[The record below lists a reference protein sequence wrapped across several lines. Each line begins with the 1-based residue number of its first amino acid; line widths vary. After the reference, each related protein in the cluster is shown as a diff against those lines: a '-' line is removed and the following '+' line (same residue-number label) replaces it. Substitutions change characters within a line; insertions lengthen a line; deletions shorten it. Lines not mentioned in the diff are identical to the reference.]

1 MKSIRSQLRS
11 FILISCL
18 ALLSG
23 RETLWASDD
32 QLIAGAKKEGEVSLY
47 LSTNL
52 TDANGMMQRF
62 KQKYPF
68 VNVGLFRADNEKLLN
83 RILTEASAG
92 KFNADVILISSFE
105 VRVLMQKKLLQKY
118 LTPESRFYP
127 EGFTD
132 KDGYWTSVYSIPR
145 VMSYNTKLVRPD
157 AAPKNYDDLLQPKW
171 KGNVGLSDSAIL
183 WYAGF
188 LKFYGDEKGREYMKK
203 LSAQKPAFR
212 DSETVISQL
221 LAAGEFPL
229 GVTYSHQV
237 VSLKKKGAPVDWI
250 RTMQPI
256 VTGLKPI
263 SLSSKATHPN
273 AGKLF
278 IDFVLSKEGQ
288 ELIRSFNRLPSRV
301 DVPSELKEGAQL
313 YPADPLWGDSYGKYV
328 EEFREI
334 FFK

>member
-1 MKSIRSQLRS
+1 M
-11 FILISCL
+11 SCL
-18 ALLSG
+18 ALLNG

-263 SLSSKATHPN
+263 SLSSMATHPN

>member
-1 MKSIRSQLRS
+1 M
-11 FILISCL
+11 
-18 ALLSG
+18 SG
-23 RETLWASDD
+23 AAKRTGTLWASDD

-92 KFNADVILISSFE
+92 KFTADVILISSFE

-118 LTPESRFYP
+118 LTSESRFYP

-145 VMSYNTKLVRPD
+145 VLAYNTKLVRPD
-157 AAPKNYDDLLQPKW
+157 AAPKSYDDLLQPKW
-171 KGNVGLSDSAIL
+171 KGNLGLSDSAVL

-250 RTMQPI
+250 RTMRPI

-288 ELIRSFNRLPSRV
+288 ELIRSFNRLPGRA
-301 DVPSELKEGAQL
+301 DVPSELKDDAPL

>member
-1 MKSIRSQLRS
+1 VNSKISQVQRL
-11 FILISCL
+11 ILISCL

-23 RETLWASDD
+23 RQTVWASDD
-32 QLIAGAKKEGEVSLY
+32 LIVAGAKKEGEVSLY

-52 TDANGMMQRF
+52 TDANGMMQSF

-68 VNVGLFRADNEKLLN
+68 VNVGLFRADNEKLLS

-92 KFNADVILISSFE
+92 KFTADVILISSFE

-118 LTPESRFYP
+118 LSPESRFYS

-145 VMSYNTKLVRPD
+145 VMSYNTKLVQPN
-157 AAPKNYDDLLQPKW
+157 AAPKTYEDLLQPKW
-171 KGNVGLSDSAIL
+171 KNNVGLSDSAVL

-188 LKFYGDEKGREYMKK
+188 LKFYGDERGREYMKK
-203 LSAQKPAFR
+203 LSVQKPAFR

-229 GVTYSHQV
+229 GLTYSHQV

-263 SLSSKATHPN
+263 SLSSKAVHPN

-288 ELIRSFNRLPSRV
+288 ELIRSFNRLPGRA
-301 DVPSELKEGAQL
+301 DVPSELKEGVQL
-313 YPADPLWGDSYGKYV
+313 YPADPRWGDSYGKYV

>member
-1 MKSIRSQLRS
+1 MKRKAMS
-11 FILISCL
+11 FATAILTSCL
-18 ALLSG
+18 ALFG
-23 RETLWASDD
+23 AAQTVWPSDD
-32 QLIAGAKKEGEVSLY
+32 NVIVGAKKEGEVSLY

-52 TDANGMMQRF
+52 TDANGLIQRF
-62 KQKYPF
+62 NQKYPF
-68 VNVGLFRADNEKLLN
+68 VKVGLYRTENEKLLS

-92 KFNADVILISSFE
+92 KFTADVVLISSFE
-105 VRVLMQKKLLQKY
+105 VRVLIQKKLLQKY
-118 LTPESRFYP
+118 ISAESQFYP

-145 VMSYNTKLVRPD
+145 VMAYNTQLVKAG
-157 AAPKNYDDLLQPKW
+157 AAPKSYDDLLQPKW
-171 KGNVGLSDSAIL
+171 KDSVGLSNSATL

-188 LKFYGDEKGREYMKK
+188 LKYYGDEKGREFMKK
-203 LSAQKPAFR
+203 LSAQRPAFR

-229 GVTYSHQV
+229 GLTYSHQIGT
-237 VSLKKKGAPVDWI
+237 LKKKGAPVEWI

-263 SLSSKATHPN
+263 SLSSKAIHTN

-278 IDFVLSKEGQ
+278 IDFALSKEGQ
-288 ELIRSFNRLPSRV
+288 ELIGSFNRIPSRS
-301 DVPSELKEGAQL
+301 DVPSELREGAKF
-313 YPADPLWGDSYGKYV
+313 YPADPRWGDSYGKYV

>member
-288 ELIRSFNRLPSRV
+288 ELIRSFNRLPSRA

>member
-127 EGFTD
+127 EG
-132 KDGYWTSVYSIPR
+132 Y
-145 VMSYNTKLVRPD
+145 
-157 AAPKNYDDLLQPKW
+157 LLQPKW